1 MVPDLEIMFLKW
13 LFFEGMKMIK
23 NLILTLLFISC
34 SPAPAPTRDVINSPT
49 TNPNTV
55 SPSSTTS
62 GTSTETSTGSSS
74 ATSSETGTGSST
86 GSSSETG
93 TGSSTGSTTVGESG
107 AGTSVAVGLISGG
120 SSQANQNDDDED
132 EDDDEDG
139 DDKDDDKDQYQTIGQ
154 GTELTV
160 TVPTTNG
167 AEIVL
172 SSLPGNTQPETIN
185 NGGNFFVSNPKENS
199 CYFRISRSNA
209 EYKITR
215 VSLSSASSEL
225 RFDKICSSSGFNF
238 CAEKYLKV
246 EVFSSPSTT
255 CDIGVQ
261 LSNEDQPHTLSRTQN
276 GNGNLFLNTCSN
288 ETKCY
293 TNSSLTLFRKTQNKF
308 EFTIQRNS
316 GFSDSKIWFKV
327 IKSSEING
335 FYKNH
340 YLSKIIAPFP

>member
-1 MVPDLEIMFLKW
+1 M
-13 LFFEGMKMIK
+13 
-23 NLILTLLFISC
+23 FISC

-120 SSQANQNDDDED
+120 SSQTNQNDDDDED

-215 VSLSSASSEL
+215 VSLSSGSSEL

>member
-1 MVPDLEIMFLKW
+1 MFLKW
-13 LFFEGMKMIK
+13 LLFEGMRMI
-23 NLILTLLFISC
+23 NYLIIALLFISC
-34 SPAPAPTRDVINSPT
+34 SPAPAPTRDVINSPSS
-49 TNPNTV
+49 NPNTV

-62 GTSTETSTGSSS
+62 GTSI
-74 ATSSETGTGSST
+74 ETGTGSST
-86 GSSSETG
+86 GTGSETG
-93 TGSSTGSTTVGESG
+93 TGSTTGSSTGPGSETGTGSTAGSTTGSSTDIDSG
-107 AGTSVAVGLISGG
+107 AGTSVTVGLISGG
-120 SSQANQNDDDED
+120 SSQTNQNDEDDED
-132 EDDDEDG
+132 EDDDDNDLG
-139 DDKDDDKDQYQTIGQ
+139 QYQTIGQ

-160 TVPTTNG
+160 TIPSVNG
-167 AEIVL
+167 SEIVL
-172 SSLPGNTQPETIN
+172 SSLPGNTQSEKIH
-185 NGGNFFVSNPKENS
+185 NGGNFFISNPKEDS

-215 VSLSSASSEL
+215 VSLSSGSSEL
-225 RFDKICSSSGFNF
+225 RFDKICSSAGFNF
-238 CAEKYLKV
+238 CSEKYLKV
-246 EVFSSPSTT
+246 EVFSSPGTT

-261 LSNEDQPHTLSRTQN
+261 LSNEDQPHTLSRTHV
-276 GNGNLFLNTCSN
+276 GNGNLYLNTCQN

-327 IKSSEING
+327 IKSSDING